1 MEDKV
6 KEIFDDNLGLRVTKI
21 NKQTGVNLNS
31 LQVWVHLNDLHNCN
45 FLDDDIFA
53 VVKTHMP
60 DVIGM
65 FSNSNCFSL
74 IRKINEQRS

>member
-6 KEIFDDNLGLRVTKI
+6 NEIFDDNIGLRVTCISEKS
-21 NKQTGVNLNS
+21 GVNLNS
-31 LQVWVHLNDLHNCN
+31 LQVCVHLHDLRFCN
-45 FLDDDIFA
+45 FSDEDIFA

-60 DVIGM
+60 NVIGM

-74 IRKINEQRS
+74 IRKINEDI

>member
-1 MEDKV
+1 MKDKV
-6 KEIFDDNLGLRVTKI
+6 TEIFDDNLGLRVITVDEKS
-21 NKQTGVNLNS
+21 GVNLTS
-31 LQVWVHLNDLHNCN
+31 LQVWVHLNDLRNCN
-45 FLDDDIFA
+45 FSDDDIFA

-74 IRKINEQRS
+74 IRKINE